1 LAYIDTV
8 IHFARGHTI
17 YIHISGGESMP
28 AKKNVAKAARK
39 LARKNSSAEEKS
51 EASKVLNEAKH
62 Q

>member
-1 LAYIDTV
+1 
-8 IHFARGHTI
+8 
-17 YIHISGGESMP
+17 MP